1 LSLPHWIKWNKVKG
15 KYEINNNMKCFEQSA
30 KEIKKRHNKTMIEI
44 WKTTNFDDKPMIT
57 IVDNRNGDV
66 SNYVLEGKKEKLP
79 KNEDNKENGLEYI
92 DTDDYLKPNG
102 YKRMR
107 TLEDILE

>member
-1 LSLPHWIKWNKVKG
+1 
-15 KYEINNNMKCFEQSA
+15 MKCFEQSA
-30 KEIKKRHNKTMIEI
+30 KEIKKKSNKTMIEI
-44 WKTTNFDDKPMIT
+44 WKATNFEDKPMIT
-57 IVDNRNGDV
+57 IVNYRDGSTTD
-66 SNYVLEGKKEKLP
+66 YVLYKKTDLP
-79 KNEDNKENGLEYI
+79 KGDINGYI

>member
-1 LSLPHWIKWNKVKG
+1 MDCNFKQTV
-15 KYEINNNMKCFEQSA
+15 

-44 WKTTNFDDKPMIT
+44 WTVDGFSGKTIT
-57 IVDNRNGDV
+57 IVDYRDGSITD
-66 SNYVLEGKKEKLP
+66 YVLEKKSKLQ
-79 KNEDNKENGLEYI
+79 KGDVNGYI

-107 TLEDILE
+107 TLEDILD